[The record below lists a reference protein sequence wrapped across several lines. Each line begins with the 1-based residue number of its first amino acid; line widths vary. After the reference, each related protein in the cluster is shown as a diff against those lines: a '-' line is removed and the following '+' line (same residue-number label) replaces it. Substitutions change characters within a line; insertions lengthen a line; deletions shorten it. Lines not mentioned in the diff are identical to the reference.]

1 MTDSAGLGIEAPVE
15 STLLVRVWGR
25 WTLDGDLPSLEG
37 FERALTAATGT
48 RRVGFDARGLTDWDS
63 VFPTFLAG
71 LLRVCSRHEVAV
83 DLSGLPEGVRRL
95 LALARAVPEGDG
107 SRRAPPRIPFLARV
121 GEGAVRFWREGREL
135 LAFAGELVLSVS
147 RLARGRARF
156 QLSDLFLFVQQAGAS
171 ALPIVGLISVLV
183 GVILAFVGA
192 AQLRVFGAQMFVAD
206 LVGIGMVR
214 EMGAMMT
221 AVIMAGRTGAAYAA
235 QLGTMVVNEEVDALR
250 TFGIEPMDVLVLP
263 RMIAVALM
271 LPLLCVY
278 ADLMGVAGGA
288 IVAVGSFDV
297 SMGQYVERTRGALEL
312 RHFWVGIAKSA
323 IYGVVVAASGCLR
336 GLRCGRSASA
346 VGDATTSA
354 VVTAIVW
361 IIVWCAVTTVIFH
374 VLGI

>member
-1 MTDSAGLGIEAPVE
+1 MTDSAGLAIEALAE
-15 STLLVRVWGR
+15 STLLIRVWGR
-25 WTLDGDLPSLEG
+25 WTLDCDLPSLAG
-37 FERALTAATGT
+37 LERELAAAPGT
-48 RRVGFDARGLTDWDS
+48 RRVAFDAQGLTAWDS
-63 VFPTFLAG
+63 ALPAFLVGFLGAG
-71 LLRVCSRHEVAV
+71 RRVDV
-83 DLSGLPEGVRRL
+83 DLGGLPEGVRRL
-95 LALARAVPEGDG
+95 LALARAVPGREG
-107 SRRAPPRIPFLARV
+107 SRRAPPRNRFLARV
-121 GEGAVRFWREGREL
+121 GEGAAALWREGRDL
-135 LAFAGELVLSVS
+135 LAFAGELVLSAS

-156 QLSDLFLFVQQAGAS
+156 PLSDLFLFVQQAGAG
-171 ALPIVGLISVLV
+171 ALPIVSLISVLV
-183 GVILAFVGA
+183 GVILAFVGL

-235 QLGTMVVNEEVDALR
+235 QIGTMVVNEEVDALK
-250 TFGIEPMDVLVLP
+250 TFGIDPMDVLVLP
-263 RMIAVALM
+263 RMIALTLM

-278 ADLMGVAGGA
+278 ADLMGVVGGA
-288 IVAVGSFDV
+288 IVGVGSFDI
-297 SMGQYVERTRGALEL
+297 SLAQYVERTKGALEL

-336 GLRCGRSASA
+336 GLQCGRSASA

-361 IIVWCAVTTVIFH
+361 IILWSAVTTVIFH